1 MTVNVNPFIVTGT
14 IPAAYFCD
22 RLEESK
28 VL

>member
-1 MTVNVNPFIVTGT
+1 MTVNINPFIVTGI

-22 RLEESK
+22 RVEESK